1 MNKQIKSE
9 EGSYL
14 TYLEKK
20 KDHRGEFLKLFNS
33 KMIGKEIDIKE
44 VFCSVSRKDT
54 LRGIHFQT
62 GKSACSKLIFC
73 SWGSVIDV
81 VVDLRTGSP
90 YFNKP
95 VKYNLE
101 ADLPSVLFV
110 PSWCGHGFLALEE
123 NTEMY
128 YFTSHEYDPMRDKE
142 YYGHLLISTGL

>member
-1 MNKQIKSE
+1 M
-9 EGSYL
+9 
-14 TYLEKK
+14 
-20 KDHRGEFLKLFNS
+20 
-33 KMIGKEIDIKE
+33 MGKEIDIKE

-73 SWGSVIDV
+73 SRGSVIDV

-101 ADLPSVLFV
+101 ADLPSVLFAQAGV
-110 PSWCGHGFLALEE
+110 AMDFALEE

-128 YFTSHEYDPMRDKE
+128 YFTSHEYD
-142 YYGHLLISTGL
+142 L